1 MALSKSNGARP
12 KEYRWTTVKR
22 SGHSVNSLRKRMS
35 MEDIRNE
42 CKIIQPACV
51 DTKKKKKWD
60 DAKRVE
66 SPTDEM
72 NGKGEIY
79 QMKHGAYQAF

>member
-1 MALSKSNGARP
+1 
-12 KEYRWTTVKR
+12 
-22 SGHSVNSLRKRMS
+22 MS
-35 MEDIRNE
+35 MGDSRNE

-51 DTKKKKKWD
+51 DTKKKKMGRRE
-60 DAKRVE
+60 KRSE

-79 QMKHGAYQAF
+79 QMRHGVYQAF

>member
-22 SGHSVNSLRKRMS
+22 SGHSVNNLRKRVS
-35 MEDIRNE
+35 MGDSRNE

-51 DTKKKKKWD
+51 DTKKKK
-60 DAKRVE
+60 
-66 SPTDEM
+66 
-72 NGKGEIY
+72 NGTTRKEVKT
-79 QMKHGAYQAF
+79 QRTR